1 MVKEVEYK
9 VGYAEA
15 QEQVAQALAPLGQDY
30 IAALR
35 QGFGARWVDVYEN
48 QGKRS
53 GAYSWGSYGT
63 NPFMLLNYQGN
74 MDSMFTLAHELGHS
88 MHSYFTRKTQPYP
101 YGNYT
106 LFVAEVASTLN
117 EALLTHYLLKTTED
131 RALRMYIINH
141 ALETYRTTL
150 YRQTL
155 FAEFERDAH
164 ARAEGGESLTPE
176 LLCQIF
182 KGLNDQYYGA
192 RGHRRRVDR
201 ERVGAHPALL
211 LVVLRLPVRD
221 GHLRLGGAR
230 QPDSHR
236 GRACAGPLSALP
248 LLRLL
253 RLQHR
258 VVARRRGGPLD
269 TTASAG
275 RARSLRELPRPT

>member
-1 MVKEVEYK
+1 M
-9 VGYAEA
+9 
-15 QEQVAQALAPLGQDY
+15 
-30 IAALR
+30 
-35 QGFGARWVDVYEN
+35 DVYEN

-63 NPFMLLNYQGN
+63 NPFVLLNYQGN

-88 MHSYFTRKTQPYP
+88 MHSYFTRKTQPYS

-117 EALLTHYLLKTTED
+117 EALLTDYLLKTTED
-131 RALRMYIINH
+131 RGLRMYIINH

-164 ARAEGGESLTPE
+164 ARAEAWRVADAGAALP
-176 LLCQIF
+176 
-182 KGLNDQYYGA
+182 GLQGAERPVLRA
-192 RGHRRRVDR
+192 RGHRGRADR

-230 QPDSHR
+230 QPDSRR
-236 GRACAGPLSALP
+236 GRACARPLSALP
-248 LLRLL
+248 VLGLL
-253 RLQHR
+253 
-258 VVARRRGGPLD
+258 AI
-269 TTASAG
+269 TASRCCATLG
-275 RARSLRELPRPT
+275 WTSRRHSQCRPRSISSGSYLDQLEALL

>member
-9 VGYAEA
+9 VSYAEA
-15 QEQVAQALAPLGQDY
+15 QEQVAQALAPLGPDY
-30 IAALR
+30 IATLR

-63 NPFMLLNYQGN
+63 NPFVLLNYQGN

-101 YGNYT
+101 YGE
-106 LFVAEVASTLN
+106 LH
-117 EALLTHYLLKTTED
+117 ALRRRGRLDAQRGAADRLPAQDTED
-131 RALRMYIINH
+131 RGLRMYIINH

-182 KGLNDQYYGA
+182 KGLNEPVLRA
-192 RGHRRRVDR
+192 RGHR
-201 ERVGAHPALL
+201 G
-211 LVVLRLPVRD
+211 
-221 GHLRLGGAR
+221 
-230 QPDSHR
+230 
-236 GRACAGPLSALP
+236 
-248 LLRLL
+248 
-253 RLQHR
+253 
-258 VVARRRGGPLD
+258 
-269 TTASAG
+269 
-275 RARSLRELPRPT
+275 

>member
-1 MVKEVEYK
+1 
-9 VGYAEA
+9 
-15 QEQVAQALAPLGQDY
+15 
-30 IAALR
+30 
-35 QGFGARWVDVYEN
+35 VDVYEN

-63 NPFMLLNYQGN
+63 NPFVLLNYQGN

-117 EALLTHYLLKTTED
+117 EALLTDYLLKTTED
-131 RALRMYIINH
+131 RGLRMYILNH

-164 ARAEGGESLTPE
+164 ARAEAGESLTPE

-182 KGLNDQYYGA
+182 KGLYDQYYGPEVIVDELIENEWA
-192 RGHRRRVDR
+192 RIPHFYSSYYVYQYATGISASAALASQILSEGEPARDR
-201 ERVGAHPALL
+201 YLRFLSSGSSDYSIALL
-211 LVVLRLPVRD
+211 RDAGVDLSTPQPVQAALD
-221 GHLRLGGAR
+221 LFGGYLD
-230 QPDSHR
+230 Q
-236 GRACAGPLSALP
+236 LEAL
-248 LLRLL
+248 L
-253 RLQHR
+253 
-258 VVARRRGGPLD
+258 
-269 TTASAG
+269 
-275 RARSLRELPRPT
+275 